1 MGEGL
6 QDSSIDVLESF
17 NGIMEK
23 IEIAVSTMTHG
34 VPILLGDVGAG
45 HYGHA
50 WDASRVHDLGLK
62 HKSAKRCYQ
71 GKGCLVV
78 CL

>member
-45 HYGHA
+45 H
-50 WDASRVHDLGLK
+50 
-62 HKSAKRCYQ
+62 
-71 GKGCLVV
+71 
-78 CL
+78 